1 MTDERQILTG
11 SGRDMELSYAKEIVS
26 ISSAVSAQYTNV
38 RDSDS
43 YYER

>member
-1 MTDERQILTG
+1 MTDETG